1 MHQKVTPGFDLHRL
15 RRGYVIDG
23 DGVIV
28 VEDKDG
34 APHVEEAL
42 MLMMAAIFLKLI
54 HRNDGMPPLEKEKE
68 SDSATPPKTQRN
80 VGLSLW
86 RRRTTF

>member
-15 RRGYVIDG
+15 RRGYVIEG

-42 MLMMAAIFLKLI
+42 MLMMAAISLKLI

-68 SDSATPPKTQRN
+68 SDSPHLQKPN
-80 VGLSLW
+80 EM
-86 RRRTTF
+86 